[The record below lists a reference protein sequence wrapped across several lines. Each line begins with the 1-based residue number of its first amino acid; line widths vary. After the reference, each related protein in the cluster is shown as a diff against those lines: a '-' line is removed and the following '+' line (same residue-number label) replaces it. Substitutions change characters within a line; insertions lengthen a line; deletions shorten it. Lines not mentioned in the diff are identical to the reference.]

1 MAKFCA
7 PVGTKPLYNKMRET
21 YGGTKEW
28 RDFLNLDSLLIRTT
42 KLAYG
47 YREGTFFKFEG
58 KPINLVQVSE
68 NELTEEEQIL
78 LRGHA
83 ACAERMRAALKLSSS
98 VQTRCMH
105 LQRKLQEVEA
115 ELDKYRRKI
124 EVASEEIPIRT
135 VNWRLYGIVAII
147 LAVIFLPVTKADEC
161 PRFSGCYVKT
171 GAGSQIDYETFLD
184 LCYSK
189 NTILTTGQVNVDFLK
204 TKCEETLVRVH
215 MGNSSWMSTWCAEQ
229 ITSKL
234 VYRECEEDFFDYVMK
249 NFQQIDFS
257 TFTLQ
262 KLSLGFVVFSL
273 CYERKIWSA
282 VTILMVTY
290 VLKLPLFLVSLF
302 TNILYTPTF
311 LSYLLGLVI
320 PEHHVVFLAMFHWIL
335 IVIYTFLAKNAF
347 EVSYGIFNAMMLPVA
362 IYITKL
368 VMFYEIPLEVQII
381 GFATAISWAFGL
393 KYLNAVITVSE
404 PDGTVVKHKRFDVV
418 KKSLANSFLKIQSAI
433 RGIVPSIP
441 EKSDSIVHVESSVG
455 SGVGFRFMNNII
467 TAGHVVGED
476 KIVKLTWKTI
486 SCNAKVREYKP
497 LFECP
502 ENLVFIQLP
511 GELQGIKPLRLS
523 HLNDSDYMSLICFDP
538 SFTSVNQFTGWAGVD
553 GHWISTAFET
563 QPGNSGGPYID
574 RHGRLVGIHLGTQG
588 IIAQGYKL
596 NDVLNGTLP
605 TSQPQEKPA
614 QEKPIQCQYKSHYID
629 VDDLS
634 DQILA
639 KLIKGTK
646 VSHAA
651 ILTEL
656 EKLTTR
662 VAQLEKDNERLEK
675 TNQNLADM
683 LTKALEDTPVFGFE
697 KKKKK
702 LNKSAFSKIKVLTE
716 EQYKEMLE
724 QGWDPSKIKEA
735 VDSLRDSAFM
745 QYEMDFEEYDPEDVI
760 ADEIEKEYQLR
771 GESTIKDGVKT
782 QTTMQMVVTQARKI
796 RKKKP
801 FTCAFC
807 NKTFTNWHDRQ
818 KCKKS
823 QEKNAAEKKKDE
835 PKNEKKG
842 Q

>member
-1 MAKFCA
+1 
-7 PVGTKPLYNKMRET
+7 
-21 YGGTKEW
+21 
-28 RDFLNLDSLLIRTT
+28 
-42 KLAYG
+42 
-47 YREGTFFKFEG
+47 
-58 KPINLVQVSE
+58 
-68 NELTEEEQIL
+68 
-78 LRGHA
+78 
-83 ACAERMRAALKLSSS
+83 MRAALKLSSS

-105 LQRKLQEVEA
+105 LQKRLNEMEA
-115 ELDKYRRKI
+115 ELDKYRRNLQ
-124 EVASEEIPIRT
+124 VASEEIISQKPF
-135 VNWRLYGIVAII
+135 NWRLLSIVLII
-147 LAVIFLPVTKADEC
+147 LAVIFLPVAKAEEC
-161 PRFSGCYVKT
+161 PRFSGCYVKQ
-171 GAGSQIDYETFLD
+171 GAGSQIGYSTFLD

-189 NTILTTGQVNVDFLK
+189 TTVLTTGQVNLDHLK
-204 TKCEETLVRVH
+204 KDCEETLIKVH
-215 MGNSSWMSTWCAEQ
+215 MGNSSWMSTWCSEQ
-229 ITSKL
+229 LTSRL
-234 VYRECEEDFFDYVMK
+234 IYRECDEDFVTYVLK
-249 NFQQIDFS
+249 HFEQIDFS
-257 TFTLQ
+257 TFSIQ
-262 KLSLGFVVFSL
+262 KVSLGFVVFSL
-273 CYERKIWSA
+273 CYERKIWAALTILA
-282 VTILMVTY
+282 VTYFLN
-290 VLKLPLFLVSLF
+290 LPLFLVSLF

-311 LSYLLGLVI
+311 LTYLIGLVI
-320 PEHHVVFLAMFHWIL
+320 PEHHVVFLAMLHWLL

-347 EVSYGIFNAMMLPVA
+347 EVSYGIFNALMLPVA
-362 IYITKL
+362 IYVTKM
-368 VMFYEIPLEVQII
+368 VVFYSIPLEVQII
-381 GFATAISWAFGL
+381 GFAIAISWTFGL
-393 KYLNAVITVSE
+393 KYLNAVVTVSE

-418 KKSLANSFLKIQSAI
+418 KKSIANSFLKIQSAV
-433 RGIVPSIP
+433 RGVVPSIP
-441 EKSDSIVHVESSVG
+441 EKSDSVVHVESSVG

-476 KIVKLTWKTI
+476 KIVKITWKSIT
-486 SCNAKVREYKP
+486 CNAKVREYKP

-511 GELQGIKPLRLS
+511 GEMQGIKPLRLS
-523 HLNDSDYMSLICFDP
+523 QLNNSDYMSLICFDAN
-538 SFTSVNQFTGWAGVD
+538 FTNVSQYTGWAGVD

-596 NDVLNGTLP
+596 TDVLNNSAVTAPPTL
-605 TSQPQEKPA
+605 SEKPV
-614 QEKPIQCQYKSHYID
+614 QCQYKSHMLD
-629 VDDLS
+629 VDELS
-634 DQILA
+634 DQLLA

-683 LTKALEDTPVFGFE
+683 LTRALEDTPVFGFE

-702 LNKSAFSKIKVLTE
+702 LGKAAFSKVKVLTE

-735 VDSLRDSAFM
+735 VDSLRESAFM
-745 QYEMDFEEYDPEDVI
+745 QYEMDFDEYDPEDLI

-782 QTTMQMVVTQARKI
+782 QTAMQLVVSQARKI

-818 KCKKS
+818 KCKKN
-823 QEKNAAEKKKDE
+823 QEKMEKTPAGKEIKED

-842 Q
+842 QQ